1 MALTDEQASELRS
14 LLQTWSKASNEVR
27 EMLQGAAVT
36 TDGLDMEV
44 LRRAI
49 DSRSQ
54 AEQLLIL
61 FWSRAMH
68 A

>member
-1 MALTDEQASELRS
+1 MALTDEQARELRS
-14 LLQTWSKASNEVR
+14 LLQTWSRASSEVR

-54 AEQLLIL
+54 AEQLLIS
-61 FWSRAMH
+61 FWSRAMR